1 MNDGYFYS
9 LISLLWFDIELGII
23 HTFSTNESTA
33 WYFPH
38 QLTKQSMLSG
48 VSFLL
53 LRKAQKIDTTAG
65 CWSHFVLIGR
75 EIRYLFLHFP
85 SCLRSKTAASTY
97 GLSLPRPSYGC
108 HLLRWGVWNSTDTL
122 CMGGLLFTADKAKI
136 LGITWRY
143 HITHKMEL
151 LLFSSK
157 TYSVSP
163 GQRKERTANHMKTEP
178 IKDLCKPE
186 LLGFKLF
193 SFFPLSFSPFFF
205 NKRGISSWTAKLM

>member
-1 MNDGYFYS
+1 MNLQRGIFFISSQSKACHLTFHSYS
-9 LISLLWFDIELGII
+9 WEKPRKLTQLRGAD
-23 HTFSTNESTA
+23 HT
-33 WYFPH
+33 
-38 QLTKQSMLSG
+38 
-48 VSFLL
+48 
-53 LRKAQKIDTTAG
+53 
-65 CWSHFVLIGR
+65 
-75 EIRYLFLHFP
+75 LFLQEEKYAICFYVFSVVLGAKLP
-85 SCLRSKTAASTY
+85 PATY
-97 GLSLPRPSYGC
+97 GLSLRRPSYGC
-108 HLLRWGVWNSTDTL
+108 HLLRWGVWNSPDTL

-193 SFFPLSFSPFFF
+193 SSPLLFFPSFS
-205 NKRGISSWTAKLM
+205 L